1 MRPDFFL
8 IDVSPGIIRIPG
20 KDPFLAGLGDYLDK
34 YSSNSYDLLALSVF
48 LREMYNIRKDLF
60 DKMLRGSLRLD
71 SNNVSAMYLLAKFRY
86 ENGIENDAFY
96 LVKKLY
102 TIDKNAKEVHRL
114 YSLFEETYGDLEGEL
129 PTFEDFLKYDVSYY

>member
-1 MRPDFFL
+1 
-8 IDVSPGIIRIPG
+8 
-20 KDPFLAGLGDYLDK
+20 
-34 YSSNSYDLLALSVF
+34 
-48 LREMYNIRKDLF
+48 
-60 DKMLRGSLRLD
+60 
-71 SNNVSAMYLLAKFRY
+71 MYLLAKFRY

-129 PTFEDFLKYDVSYY
+129 ATFEDFLKYDVSYYEEE